1 MVSQMQSRRLARRAL
16 SALGLIVLMVWAV
29 PVAWAQGAS
38 ANGSEHGVHKIVRPG
53 LPDIVM
59 QKMSAS
65 RGRVYFA
72 TAACVV
78 CHKVN
83 RIGGSMA
90 PALDSLGDGNGNDID
105 VMAFVT
111 RMWRGARSMV
121 SLQDSLFGEA
131 INLSPGELA
140 DIIAFLHDPA
150 EQKKFSTKDIPDYI
164 QEFIKVREGASRR

>member
-1 MVSQMQSRRLARRAL
+1 MVFRMQSCRLIL
-16 SALGLIVLMVWAV
+16 GALGLAVLVTWTAPAVWA
-29 PVAWAQGAS
+29 QS
-38 ANGSEHGVHKIVRPG
+38 NGSEHGVHRIQRPG
-53 LPDIVM
+53 EPDIVM
-59 QKMSAS
+59 QKMSPS

-83 RIGGSMA
+83 GIGGSVA
-90 PALDSLGDGNGNDID
+90 PPLDSLGNGNGSGID

-111 RMWRGARSMV
+111 RMWRGAPSMV
-121 SLQDSLFGEA
+121 ALQDSLFGEA
-131 INLSPGELA
+131 IDLSPGELA

-164 QEFIKVREGASRR
+164 QDFIKVREGASRR